1 MVVVTDFIQSP
12 TLDKLLKLKKE
23 DLLAVG
29 NELNIEVKRSM
40 RKAQILRSI
49 AKDLIECEDYPED
62 FNESVWEKLPPDPR
76 EIESDKVKL
85 ARIEAEKV
93 MIEAEQARIAAE
105 SKERLAQIELEKFKY
120 QAEIQFK
127 RDSDENRR
135 NDFDLTKHVRLV
147 PQFSESEVEKYFQHF
162 EKIAKNLHWPE
173 NVWST
178 LLQTALKGKAQ
189 KTFAALSFDDS
200 SDYDVVK
207 AAILKAY
214 ELVPEA
220 YRQKFRNYKKD
231 DKQTYVEFANQTEVY
246 FDRWCSAKK
255 VVSDYEKLRQIVLIE
270 QFKRCVHDD
279 LKTYLDEKNVETLHE
294 MAVLADDYAL
304 THKRSFKPRQGGY
317 SRPGGGSG
325 GFGGNNSGGSGSS
338 GSSSA
343 QASKSST
350 SPSSNAGNKSDSP
363 SAGTGGSS
371 YGGSR
376 GRGKNAPWSSRLTCH
391 YCKIPGHVMSNC
403 RRKMSDESK
412 ASPDVKPEGFVSSVK
427 PVDRTPV
434 VEEITDHFDPKFDV
448 REEYRPFVSVGSV
461 SFVDSLSTP
470 APVKILRDTGATQTL
485 LLKDTLP
492 FDMSSVTGEYV
503 IVQGVEGGFINVP
516 LHRVNLVSDI
526 VSGSVVV
533 GVMETLP
540 AKGVSMLLGNDLAG
554 GKVIAEPKVVMEP
567 VTSAETEKIEEE
579 IPGVFPSCV
588 VTRAQARKMAE
599 DTRAS
604 IDTEDDLIDLSKTF
618 LENKCNNDLSCEDKK
633 NRCPI
638 ADVPMS
644 RTQLAAEQRRDS
656 EISLLFDHVLPD
668 DELNKEPVGYF
679 LKNDILMR
687 KWRPSDVPADE
698 DWSVR
703 YQVVVPKA
711 YRSEILHLAH
721 EIPMGG
727 HLGITKTFD
736 TITRH
741 FYWPGIRKDISEF
754 CRTCHPCQIVGK
766 PNQKIPTAPL
776 KPIPAF
782 EEPFS
787 RVIID
792 CVGPLPKTRSGNSY
806 MLTIMCA
813 STRFPEAI
821 PLRSISSKKVVE
833 ALIKFFTMVGLP
845 REIQSEQ
852 GSNFTSGVFQQIIC
866 QLGATQITS
875 SAYHPESQGALER
888 FHSTLKNMIRNYCF
902 ENEKDWDEGVSL
914 LMFAARESIQES
926 LGFSPFELV
935 FGHTVRG
942 PLKLLKESWL
952 QDDPGNVHLLD
963 YVSRFRERLF
973 KVCEMAHANLKS
985 AQIKMKDYY
994 DKGTIPR
1001 TFCPGDKVLV
1011 LLPIS
1016 GHPLQARYHG
1026 PYEVVKKV
1034 NDLNYVVKTPDRRK
1048 ATQLCHINMIKA
1060 YHERGSNKTFLVV
1073 KEIRNEDDNVKD
1085 NVELKKTVYDVRLC
1099 NSEILANLD
1108 AKLSHLL
1115 SDRKQELSDNILD
1128 HRSIF
1133 PDVPRQTTAANHDV
1147 DVSGASPVKQH
1158 AYRLNPYK
1166 ADIMHKEVV
1175 YMLENDIIEPSK
1187 SDWSSPCVLVPKPGG
1202 AVRFCTDYRKVNA
1215 LTKTDSYPIPRI
1227 DDCIDKIGKAKF
1239 ITKCDLLKGYWCV
1252 PLTERAKEISAFVT
1266 PDGLYNYRVMPFGMK
1281 NSQATFQR
1289 MMNQCLGDL
1298 DGVGIYVDD
1307 IVIYSDTWEE
1317 HMARLCQVFDRLE
1330 EARLTVN
1337 LSKSEFCQ
1345 AKVVYLGHVVGCVE
1359 VSPVDAKVQAI
1370 VRYPAPT
1377 SLRGLRRFL
1386 GMAGYYRKFCKNFA
1400 DVALPLTNLLK
1411 KKVKFKWDDDC
1422 QKAFDKVKSI
1432 LCTNPVLKAPDFDR
1446 PFGLAIDASDHGA
1459 GAVLLQTGDDDVEHP
1474 VAYFSKK
1481 FNIHQKNYSTIEKET
1496 LALVLALQ
1504 HFEVYVSS
1512 TYQPLVVYTDHNPF
1526 VFLNKMKNKNRRL
1539 LNWSLLLQE
1548 YNLDVKN
1555 IKGVNN
1561 VCADALSRV

>member
-1 MVVVTDFIQSP
+1 
-12 TLDKLLKLKKE
+12 
-23 DLLAVG
+23 
-29 NELNIEVKRSM
+29 
-40 RKAQILRSI
+40 
-49 AKDLIECEDYPED
+49 
-62 FNESVWEKLPPDPR
+62 
-76 EIESDKVKL
+76 
-85 ARIEAEKV
+85 
-93 MIEAEQARIAAE
+93 
-105 SKERLAQIELEKFKY
+105 
-120 QAEIQFK
+120 
-127 RDSDENRR
+127 
-135 NDFDLTKHVRLV
+135 
-147 PQFSESEVEKYFQHF
+147 
-162 EKIAKNLHWPE
+162 
-173 NVWST
+173 
-178 LLQTALKGKAQ
+178 
-189 KTFAALSFDDS
+189 
-200 SDYDVVK
+200 
-207 AAILKAY
+207 
-214 ELVPEA
+214 
-220 YRQKFRNYKKD
+220 
-231 DKQTYVEFANQTEVY
+231 
-246 FDRWCSAKK
+246 
-255 VVSDYEKLRQIVLIE
+255 
-270 QFKRCVHDD
+270 
-279 LKTYLDEKNVETLHE
+279 
-294 MAVLADDYAL
+294 
-304 THKRSFKPRQGGY
+304 
-317 SRPGGGSG
+317 
-325 GFGGNNSGGSGSS
+325 
-338 GSSSA
+338 
-343 QASKSST
+343 
-350 SPSSNAGNKSDSP
+350 
-363 SAGTGGSS
+363 
-371 YGGSR
+371 
-376 GRGKNAPWSSRLTCH
+376 
-391 YCKIPGHVMSNC
+391 
-403 RRKMSDESK
+403 
-412 ASPDVKPEGFVSSVK
+412 
-427 PVDRTPV
+427 
-434 VEEITDHFDPKFDV
+434 
-448 REEYRPFVSVGSV
+448 
-461 SFVDSLSTP
+461 
-470 APVKILRDTGATQTL
+470 
-485 LLKDTLP
+485 
-492 FDMSSVTGEYV
+492 
-503 IVQGVEGGFINVP
+503 
-516 LHRVNLVSDI
+516 
-526 VSGSVVV
+526 
-533 GVMETLP
+533 
-540 AKGVSMLLGNDLAG
+540 
-554 GKVIAEPKVVMEP
+554 
-567 VTSAETEKIEEE
+567 
-579 IPGVFPSCV
+579 
-588 VTRAQARKMAE
+588 
-599 DTRAS
+599 
-604 IDTEDDLIDLSKTF
+604 
-618 LENKCNNDLSCEDKK
+618 
-633 NRCPI
+633 
-638 ADVPMS
+638 
-644 RTQLAAEQRRDS
+644 
-656 EISLLFDHVLPD
+656 
-668 DELNKEPVGYF
+668 
-679 LKNDILMR
+679 
-687 KWRPSDVPADE
+687 
-698 DWSVR
+698 
-703 YQVVVPKA
+703 
-711 YRSEILHLAH
+711 
-721 EIPMGG
+721 
-727 HLGITKTFD
+727 
-736 TITRH
+736 
-741 FYWPGIRKDISEF
+741 
-754 CRTCHPCQIVGK
+754 
-766 PNQKIPTAPL
+766 
-776 KPIPAF
+776 
-782 EEPFS
+782 
-787 RVIID
+787 
-792 CVGPLPKTRSGNSY
+792 
-806 MLTIMCA
+806 
-813 STRFPEAI
+813 
-821 PLRSISSKKVVE
+821 
-833 ALIKFFTMVGLP
+833 MVGLP
-845 REIQSEQ
+845 REIQSDQ

-902 ENEKDWDEGVSL
+902 ENEKDWDEGVCL

-973 KVCEMAHANLKS
+973 KVCEMAHENLKS
-985 AQIKMKDYY
+985 AQIKMKNYY

-1060 YHERGSNKTFLVV
+1060 YHERGSNKTILVV
-1073 KEIRNEDDNVKD
+1073 KEIRNEDNNVQD
-1085 NVELKKTVYDVRLC
+1085 DIELKKTVYDVRLC
-1099 NSEILANLD
+1099 NSDILANLD

-1115 SDRKQELSDNILD
+1115 SDRRQELSGNILD

-1147 DVSGASPVKQH
+1147 DVNGASPVKLH

-1166 ADIMHKEVV
+1166 AGIMHKEVV

-1345 AKVVYLGHVVGCVE
+1345 AKVVYLGHVVGCGE

-1432 LCTNPVLKAPDFDR
+1432 LCTIPVLKAPDFDR

-1481 FNIHQKNYSTIEKET
+1481 FNIHQNNYSTLEKET

-1512 TYQPLVVYTDHNPF
+1512 TCQPLVVYTDHNPL

-1548 YNLDVKN
+1548 YDLDVKH